1 MKGEGEGKRFVRS
14 ECVVLTQV
22 FMNVGFDEA
31 CIHWRCSLAVER
43 RTRNAK
49 VPSSTL
55 GSAFFSNSPAFCQP
69 FCSSPRF
76 LCSYVLAPG
85 WTASSLAPLFHLV
98 LTSVSSARH
107 THSMHL
113 SGFLRRQR
121 QSGPCLCKML
131 SLSRRI
137 SRGESG
143 YLWGEKV
150 SEQRRGDRGIIAGTA
165 VGARS

>member
-1 MKGEGEGKRFVRS
+1 MNALLFR
-14 ECVVLTQV
+14 QV
-22 FMNVGFDEA
+22 FMNVAFDDA

-55 GSAFFSNSPAFCQP
+55 GSAFFSNFASLLPAILLFSAVSVLLCPNPWLDILVSP
-69 FCSSPRF
+69 
-76 LCSYVLAPG
+76 
-85 WTASSLAPLFHLV
+85 PLFHLV